1 MARATSAEVARGA
14 KRAQAGQSPI
24 ARRVH
29 GVRMSGRGSHR
40 FRDFPPQQ
48 VFGTARPREAPRSPH
63 PAVRLAATM
72 LRHLARRPAAMRSLP
87 AMRALCTPK
96 DAPPPAEPAETVNF
110 FFIEDGE
117 EIPATA
123 AVGTSLLEAA
133 HENDVD
139 LEGAARHTPCRIDRA
154 SHRRARETR
163 VACRRQRPR
172 RRCAARTRGADAARC
187 SSRVES
193 ATLGEPKGQG

>member
-1 MARATSAEVARGA
+1 MWEC
-14 KRAQAGQSPI
+14 
-24 ARRVH
+24 
-29 GVRMSGRGSHR
+29 
-40 FRDFPPQQ
+40 
-48 VFGTARPREAPRSPH
+48 TALLGGWRTLRREAGVGLSVRHTFRVFPCKFWLAVPRRHLVANQP
-63 PAVRLAATM
+63 PLWLAATM

-139 LEGAARHTPCRIDRA
+139 LEGAAPRTPCRIDRA
-154 SHRRARETR
+154 SHRRA
-163 VACRRQRPR
+163 V
-172 RRCAARTRGADAARC
+172 
-187 SSRVES
+187 
-193 ATLGEPKGQG
+193 

>member
-1 MARATSAEVARGA
+1 MNRFRTSALE
-14 KRAQAGQSPI
+14 
-24 ARRVH
+24 
-29 GVRMSGRGSHR
+29 
-40 FRDFPPQQ
+40 Q
-48 VFGTARPREAPRSPH
+48 VFGTARGTRSPH
-63 PAVRLAATM
+63 PPVRLAATM

-123 AVGTSLLEAA
+123 AIGTSLLEAA

-139 LEGAARHTPCRIDRA
+139 LEGAAPRTPCRIDRA
-154 SHRRARETR
+154 SHRRA
-163 VACRRQRPR
+163 V
-172 RRCAARTRGADAARC
+172 CAAGACDHSLACSTCHVVLEQEVFSELDAVDDEEMDMLDLAFGLEDT
-187 SSRVES
+187 SRLGCQVKVSKLLEGTKV
-193 ATLGEPKGQG
+193 TLPTERI